1 MYCRILESGPN
12 CFRSLRVASGLIRLS
27 FRPAINVKW
36 KVSGMANKSM
46 RIAIAGGGPS
56 GLTLA
61 SILGREASNKE
72 AFDITIFERGAAD
85 RDQGSGWDVDEA
97 GQAALIRA
105 GVELKSIQRPDSD
118 RQRSYRVD
126 DMDQPIA
133 AFGLPSS
140 INKLGSIKE
149 QLGLLASPSLET
161 ERKKMVDGLT
171 NALSSNTK
179 IFYEAYISGLE
190 QNDDGSTLDGR
201 FDVVI
206 DASGSSSS
214 LRSTRFTP
222 EVEARYTGTSYVQ
235 GQIDLPEQTL
245 DPGIIDRIGE
255 GTLNLYGP
263 TQDGKGTQSLNFQRF
278 GADPSNQV
286 TTAWIEIHTHSASQ
300 LKEELG
306 FEGIYEMT
314 RDPAAVQRAKDFVK
328 QQLSGFP
335 EQHQTLFDS
344 IDGARVLT
352 FTIHPSCEEALEHTT
367 PDSEGLPFLSIGDA
381 LHALP
386 PWSGMSGNYALR
398 DAADLATSL
407 IQQQRKDWTPTSVAA
422 SLRGLEE
429 DFMRRTDKK
438 RMTVDRSPELGDYMD
453 STDFKDFVLAGKLLG
468 KPPRDEWKIED
479 EIDVA
484 VMAETV
490 RFFLILNS
498 LDNYGVPTANE
509 LTSVNRQFHTST
521 EESVKLAT

>member
-12 CFRSLRVASGLIRLS
+12 CFRRLRVASGLIRLS

-140 INKLGSIKE
+140 ISKLGSIKE

-179 IFYEAYISGLE
+179 IFMRPTFPVWSRTMMDPSRSLAEMDPRSTGASTWS
-190 QNDDGSTLDGR
+190 STLPVPVHR
-201 FDVVI
+201 FALLALLMRWRLVTRAPVTCKARLI
-206 DASGSSSS
+206 Y
-214 LRSTRFTP
+214 RSRLLTP
-222 EVEARYTGTSYVQ
+222 G
-235 GQIDLPEQTL
+235 
-245 DPGIIDRIGE
+245 
-255 GTLNLYGP
+255 
-263 TQDGKGTQSLNFQRF
+263 
-278 GADPSNQV
+278 
-286 TTAWIEIHTHSASQ
+286 
-300 LKEELG
+300 
-306 FEGIYEMT
+306 
-314 RDPAAVQRAKDFVK
+314 
-328 QQLSGFP
+328 
-335 EQHQTLFDS
+335 
-344 IDGARVLT
+344 
-352 FTIHPSCEEALEHTT
+352 
-367 PDSEGLPFLSIGDA
+367 
-381 LHALP
+381 
-386 PWSGMSGNYALR
+386 
-398 DAADLATSL
+398 
-407 IQQQRKDWTPTSVAA
+407 
-422 SLRGLEE
+422 
-429 DFMRRTDKK
+429 
-438 RMTVDRSPELGDYMD
+438 
-453 STDFKDFVLAGKLLG
+453 
-468 KPPRDEWKIED
+468 
-479 EIDVA
+479 
-484 VMAETV
+484 
-490 RFFLILNS
+490 
-498 LDNYGVPTANE
+498 
-509 LTSVNRQFHTST
+509 
-521 EESVKLAT
+521 

>member
-1 MYCRILESGPN
+1 
-12 CFRSLRVASGLIRLS
+12 
-27 FRPAINVKW
+27 
-36 KVSGMANKSM
+36 M

-61 SILGREASNKE
+61 AILGREASNRE
-72 AFDITIFERGAAD
+72 AFDITIFERGGAD
-85 RDQGSGWDVDEA
+85 RDQGSGWDVDEE

-105 GVELKSIQRPDSD
+105 GVEPKSIQRPDSD

-133 AFGLPSS
+133 AFGLPPS
-140 INKLGSIKE
+140 ISKLGTIKE

-171 NALSSNTK
+171 ASLDSKTH
-179 IFYEAYISGLE
+179 IFYEAYISGLK
-190 QNDDGSTLDGR
+190 QNEDESIEVLGRDGSTLDGR

-206 DASGSSSS
+206 DASGSSSP

-222 EVEARYTGTSYVQ
+222 EAEARYTGTSYVQ
-235 GQIDLPEQTL
+235 GQIDSPEQTL
-245 DPGIIDRIGE
+245 DPEIVGRIGE

-263 TQDGKGTQSLNFQRF
+263 TQDGKGTQSINFQRF
-278 GADPSNQV
+278 GADPSNRV
-286 TTAWIEIHTHSASQ
+286 TTTWVEIHAHSANQ
-300 LKEELG
+300 VKEELG
-306 FEGIYEMT
+306 FEGIYEIT
-314 RDPAAVQRAKDFVK
+314 RDPAALQRVKDFVK

-335 EQHQTLFDS
+335 EQYQNLFDS

-352 FTIHPSCEEALEHTT
+352 FSMHPACEEALEHST

-407 IQQQRKDWTPTSVAA
+407 IQQQRQDWTPTSVAA
-422 SLRGLEE
+422 SLRGHEE

-438 RMTVDRSPELGDYMD
+438 RMAVNRSAELEDYMD
-453 STDFKDFVLAGKLLG
+453 SADFNDFVLAAKLIG
-468 KPPRDEWKIED
+468 KPPRDQWNTD
-479 EIDVA
+479 DQIDVA

-490 RFFLILNS
+490 GFFLILNS
-498 LDNYGVPTANE
+498 IDNYGM
-509 LTSVNRQFHTST
+509 S
-521 EESVKLAT
+521 KAT